1 MPAAAPATNDQQN
14 VDWAYGAT
22 ANFSVVV
29 VPRGWLWTGA
39 SSATFRAD
47 FSGDVGRVTAAE
59 SMSRKSLASGFDPIG
74 RGRFSEQDMRQQK
87 NLEHVP
93 IQPKRDVL

>member
-1 MPAAAPATNDQQN
+1 MNSKMSVRLIAPA
-14 VDWAYGAT
+14 V
-22 ANFSVVV
+22 NFSVVV
-29 VPRGWLWTGA
+29 VPPGWLWTGA

-59 SMSRKSLASGFDPIG
+59 SMSRKCLASVFYPVGG
-74 RGRFSEQDMRQQK
+74 GRFSEQDMRQQK
-87 NLEHVP
+87 NLEPIP

>member
-1 MPAAAPATNDQQN
+1 MSARACGLA
-14 VDWAYGAT
+14 V
-22 ANFSVVV
+22 NFSVVV
-29 VPRGWLWTGA
+29 VPPGWLWTGA

-59 SMSRKSLASGFDPIG
+59 SMSRKSLAAGLDPMG
-74 RGRFSEQDMRQQK
+74 RGRFSEQDMRLQK
-87 NLEHVP
+87 NLEPIP